1 MVDLNDVDYYWDIVV
16 KNFDLYTQDDQE
28 DMLIELIH
36 VYLRTNEGVTLEKLK
51 ELATRA
57 MTTFM
62 MKKLE
67 RERSESE

>member
-1 MVDLNDVDYYWDIVV
+1 MTDLNDVEYYWDIVIR
-16 KNFDLYTQDDQE
+16 NFDLYDQEDQE

-51 ELATRA
+51 ELATKA

-62 MKKLE
+62 MKKIGKK
-67 RERSESE
+67 

>member
-57 MTTFM
+57 ITTFM

>member
-1 MVDLNDVDYYWDIVV
+1 LNDVEYYWDIV
-16 KNFDLYTQDDQE
+16 KRNFDLYDQEDQE

-62 MKKLE
+62 MKKIGKK
-67 RERSESE
+67 

>member
-1 MVDLNDVDYYWDIVV
+1 MTDLNDVEYYWDIVV
-16 KNFDLYTQDDQE
+16 RNFDLYDQEDQE

-62 MKKLE
+62 MKKIGKK
-67 RERSESE
+67 

>member
-1 MVDLNDVDYYWDIVV
+1 MVDLNDVEYYWDIV
-16 KNFDLYTQDDQE
+16 KRNFDLYDQEDQE

-62 MKKLE
+62 MKKIGKK
-67 RERSESE
+67 